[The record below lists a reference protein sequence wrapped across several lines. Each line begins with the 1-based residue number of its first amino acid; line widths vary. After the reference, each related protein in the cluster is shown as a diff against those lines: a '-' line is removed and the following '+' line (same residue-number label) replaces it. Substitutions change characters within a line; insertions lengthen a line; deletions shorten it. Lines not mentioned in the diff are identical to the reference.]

1 MPVAGGFNSVSRDEV
16 VTGGAFIELIS
27 ATAVG
32 CYCVAYCCLAAYL
45 AKNPPPPAAG
55 AEILGPDAAKA
66 GLEPMPAPRLG
77 LIARDEGMYSLP
89 LTVGL

>member
-1 MPVAGGFNSVSRDEV
+1 MPVADGFNSVSRDEV
-16 VTGGAFIELIS
+16 VTGGAFIELVS
-27 ATAVG
+27 AIEVG
-32 CYCVAYCCLAAYL
+32 CIAYCCLAAYL

-77 LIARDEGMYSLP
+77 FIARDEGMYSLP